1 MQLKNSIK
9 SIAIGS
15 FDGIHK
21 AHQVLISQAEAVVV
35 IERNGGYL
43 TPGYKRS
50 NYFSQPCFFY
60 HFEHISFLR
69 AEEFVT
75 KLCEDFP
82 KIEKIVVGYDF
93 GFGFKKEGNVALLRE
108 LFRGEVLMVEEVKEN
123 GVSVHSRTI
132 KRYIEKGQMEEVN
145 HLLGRAYEIEGRVV
159 QGQGLGKKE
168 LVPTIN
174 LNVYDYVLPKN
185 GVYATRTNIE
195 NEWFESISFLGI
207 RETTDGA
214 FAIETYI
221 IKKDILINNH
231 KIKIEF
237 IAYIRENRK
246 FPDLKSLKNQILL
259 DINRAKKIFKDL

>member
-1 MQLKNSIK
+1 M
-9 SIAIGS
+9 
-15 FDGIHK
+15 D
-21 AHQVLISQAEAVVV
+21 
-35 IERNGGYL
+35 
-43 TPGYKRS
+43 
-50 NYFSQPCFFY
+50 
-60 HFEHISFLR
+60 
-69 AEEFVT
+69 
-75 KLCEDFP
+75 
-82 KIEKIVVGYDF
+82 
-93 GFGFKKEGNVALLRE
+93 
-108 LFRGEVLMVEEVKEN
+108 
-123 GVSVHSRTI
+123 
-132 KRYIEKGQMEEVN
+132 EVN

-174 LNVYDYVLPKN
+174 LNVYDYALPKN

-207 RETTDGA
+207 RETTDGD

-221 IKKDILINNH
+221 IEKDILITNH

-259 DINRAKKIFKDL
+259 DINRAKKIFKDLR